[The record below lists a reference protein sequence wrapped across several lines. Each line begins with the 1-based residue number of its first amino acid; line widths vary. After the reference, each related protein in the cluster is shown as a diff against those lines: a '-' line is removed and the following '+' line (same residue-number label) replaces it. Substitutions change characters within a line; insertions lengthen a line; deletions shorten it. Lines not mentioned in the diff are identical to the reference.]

1 MVYSG
6 DIMSVGVRT
15 KESGNEI
22 LVVYSGDM
30 SVGVGTKESG
40 KLQENSSVQSHLV
53 TVNAQFFS

>member
-1 MVYSG
+1 MHVP
-6 DIMSVGVRT
+6 DRNIFFCPT
-15 KESGNEI
+15 KRDEI